1 MSSDLSSPQFEGGM
15 APPTPDKPVSGQ
27 QPGQGAMSR
36 SNSNLVADL
45 EQRRQTAASY
55 RNGQPTSEA
64 QAANAVYQPQHQADP
79 PRELFLRIR
88 IQSIEKA
95 KRDLMVRMDAITNVP
110 HFRSSSYPGFTRSYR
125 ELCLYALALSLS
137 SPATIVP
144 ALPLPSTTAS
154 GVEDTRIL
162 RLMLSRWFSR
172 ILAEPS
178 LRDNPE
184 TRNLVE
190 ADFTYSPTPPGAG
203 SSSAARKRFA
213 NAMASAANVAYG
225 GVDSTG
231 GLPNGVLATSASAS
245 TRSGG
250 GGGGFSILGLGGGNK
265 GLSTSRSVY
274 DDDEDL
280 VAARAEVTRLEM
292 QFADAAEASEKLA
305 HSRRALTTALSDLSA
320 KLNNLGA
327 VEEVRPPSMRLG
339 LPHALK
345 SAAHTSRSVG
355 ELQDALSN
363 TELLTLGD
371 AVAYQSINARAAKE
385 AMLARNALV
394 EEHHNAQKA
403 VVAKKRDA
411 EHLKTQRNL
420 RADKVDDALE
430 ELEEAKRHEVA
441 LAQNLKRISLNL
453 HSSLQSHSR
462 HAHHDLQQALLEH
475 ARGSLMYQK
484 QILKELR
491 ALKPELEARR
501 APIASATSSSS
512 MSQGTP
518 AMPSGAVPG
527 AGQGGAH
534 EVPRPYEAME
544 SPAAPPPPSAVL
556 SPAPA
561 PTPAP
566 AFAAAAAAAASASSD
581 MGKSGSASSALPTS
595 PPRTSSMP
603 ASRSFSAQA
612 ASAAQQAGPQ
622 TMTPPRP
629 NPWIRADTQSP
640 TQPQHHAPSGMT
652 QSFFQPRHPSHTTPE
667 SPGFH
672 HHPPPQQQQQQSP
685 PPGNAMAQ
693 SMFVTPPAP
702 LDGAASFASRFGTL
716 NSGAAGFASGTASG
730 RSRISASEAARSL
743 AGKF

>member
-1 MSSDLSSPQFEGGM
+1 MSASHTADPEPRLDSFG
-15 APPTPDKPVSGQ
+15 PPTPNK
-27 QPGQGAMSR
+27 QPQPPSDAFSR
-36 SNSNLVADL
+36 SNSGLVPDMD
-45 EQRRQTAASY
+45 QRRYTGASFS
-55 RNGQPTSEA
+55 NGQPTSHTRNA
-64 QAANAVYQPQHQADP
+64 SAVYQPHHHAEP
-79 PRELFLRIR
+79 PRELFLRVR

-95 KRDLMVRMDAITNVP
+95 KRDLMVRMDAITNLP

-137 SPATIVP
+137 SPAVIVP

-172 ILAEPS
+172 ILAEPV
-178 LRDNPE
+178 LRDSPE

-225 GVDSTG
+225 GVDTTG
-231 GLPNGVLATSASAS
+231 GLPNGVLATSASAG
-245 TRSGG
+245 TRSSG
-250 GGGGFSILGLGGGNK
+250 GGGGFSLLGLGGGSK

-274 DDDEDL
+274 DDDEEL

-305 HSRRALTTALSDLSA
+305 HARRALTTALSDLSA
-320 KLNNLGA
+320 KFNNLGA

-345 SAAHTSRSVG
+345 RTANMAQSIG

-403 VVAKKRDA
+403 TVAKKRDL
-411 EHLKTQRNL
+411 EHLKTQKNL
-420 RADKVDDALE
+420 RADRVDDALE

-441 LAQNLKRISLNL
+441 LAQNLKRISSNL

-475 ARGSLMYQK
+475 AKGSLMYQK
-484 QILKELR
+484 QVLKEMQ
-491 ALKPELEARR
+491 ALKPELRPELRAR
-501 APIASATSSSS
+501 
-512 MSQGTP
+512 
-518 AMPSGAVPG
+518 
-527 AGQGGAH
+527 
-534 EVPRPYEAME
+534 
-544 SPAAPPPPSAVL
+544 L
-556 SPAPA
+556 
-561 PTPAP
+561 
-566 AFAAAAAAAASASSD
+566 AAASASPD
-581 MGKSGSASSALPTS
+581 VTASPN
-595 PPRTSSMP
+595 M
-603 ASRSFSAQA
+603 
-612 ASAAQQAGPQ
+612 ASAAVRSGSFEAHKPYDTPASPSVHAAPAPPATPSVPSIQSPPISPPQISSRQQP
-622 TMTPPRP
+622 TPPRP
-629 NPWIRADTQSP
+629 NPWMRADAP
-640 TQPQHHAPSGMT
+640 QPSMT
-652 QSFFQPRHPSHTTPE
+652 QSFYQ
-667 SPGFH
+667 
-672 HHPPPQQQQQQSP
+672 PPPPTSPSRGP
-685 PPGNAMAQ
+685 PPPNHGNAMAQ
-693 SMFVTPPAP
+693 SMFVQPAP
-702 LDGAASFASRFGTL
+702 TPDTFASRFATL
-716 NSGAAGFASGTASG
+716 NSGAAGFGSGTASG